1 MIGLTSHQRY
11 FLYDNPFD
19 MRKGFDGLSG
29 IVNNQMHRSPM
40 DGSVYLVVNRRRDRM
55 KMLVWESG
63 GFMLYYKRLEQG
75 QFELPQ
81 ATIDDQMVL
90 NWETLVLMLT
100 GISLV
105 QNGRRKRYKKLTKR
119 AG

>member
-1 MIGLTSHQRY
+1 MIGLTSHHKY
-11 FLYDNPFD
+11 YLYNDVCD

-29 IVNNQMHRSPM
+29 IIRQQMMSNPL
-40 DGSVYLVVNRRRDRM
+40 DGSVYLFVNRRRDRM

-75 QFELPQ
+75 TFELPKSNI
-81 ATIDDQMVL
+81 TSKL
-90 NWETLVLMLT
+90 GLKWETLVLMMT

-105 QNGRRKRYKKLTKR
+105 QKSRKKRYRRL
-119 AG
+119 AISA

>member
-1 MIGLTSHQRY
+1 MIGLTSHHRY
-11 FLYDNPFD
+11 FLYDGICD

-29 IVNNQMHRSPM
+29 IITSQMQYNPL
-40 DGSVYLVVNRRRDRM
+40 DGGVYIFVNRRRDRM

-75 QFELPQ
+75 TFELPTDAQ
-81 ATIDDQMVL
+81 TGVATID
-90 NWETLVLMLT
+90 WETLILMLS

-105 QNGRRKRYKKLTKR
+105 QKSRKKRYKQVSNSS
-119 AG
+119 

>member
-1 MIGLTSHQRY
+1 MIGLTNHHRY
-11 FLYDNPFD
+11 YLYNGVCD

-29 IVNNQMHRSPM
+29 VVREKMSSNPL
-40 DGSVYLVVNRRRDRM
+40 DGSVYLFVNRRRDRM

-75 QFELPQ
+75 TFELPKSNI
-81 ATIDDQMVL
+81 THKL
-90 NWETLVLMLT
+90 TLKWETLVLMMT

-105 QNGRRKRYKKLTKR
+105 QKGRKKRYNKMVKR
-119 AG
+119 A